1 MGKKAWGMLRGGLGR
16 LGYVHRLVLY
26 KLGLS
31 GEAWEAWGC
40 WGGLRNAWG
49 MLQGGLRRLGGAW
62 GMLWNAWGT
71 WGDLGWLGEC
81 SGVLGCIEGDWGP
94 T

>member
-1 MGKKAWGMLRGGLGR
+1 MLRGGLGR

-62 GMLWNAWGT
+62 GMLWNA
-71 WGDLGWLGEC
+71 GWLGEC
-81 SGVLGCIEGDWGP
+81 SGVLGCIEGHWGP